1 MSPGTRATP
10 LAGMSFA
17 HLDLDAATRL
27 LLSSRGLRTGVP
39 WRLVNTWTIALA
51 HRQRGYAS
59 ELRADGVNLAD
70 GRPVAWVLGALGR
83 RHGSPTVPAQV
94 RGPDFFPHVL
104 DVGRQ
109 AGVRHYLLGG
119 ATETLER
126 LLTVIAERFPGCAV
140 VGAESPPFRPLTV
153 DERTAQDERIRASG
167 ADVVWVGLGTPRQDV
182 EAARLAAALGRP
194 AVAVGAAFDFLA
206 GTKNEAPVWVQ
217 RLALE
222 WLFRFVAEPRRLWRR
237 YTVGL
242 VLFAGMALREF
253 RRPVLTAVPTGSLP
267 RPQESALLV
276 QRLVDVER
284 VSA

>member
-70 GRPVAWVLGALGR
+70 GKPVAWVLGALGR

-153 DERTAQDERIRASG
+153 DERAAQDERIRASG
-167 ADVVWVGLGTPRQDV
+167 ADVVWVGLGTPKQDV
-182 EAARLAAALGRP
+182 EARRLAAVLDRP
-194 AVAVGAAFDFLA
+194 VVAVGAAFDFLA
-206 GTKNEAPVWVQ
+206 GTKPEAPRWLQ
-217 RLALE
+217 RAALE
-222 WLFRFVAEPRRLWRR
+222 WLFRFASEPGRLWRR

-242 VLFAGMALREF
+242 LFFGRVALRDL
-253 RRPVLTAVPTGSLP
+253 RRPVVRSLPVGSL
-267 RPQESALLV
+267 RQPQRAA
-276 QRLVDVER
+276 RLAAEFAADEVGD
-284 VSA
+284 